1 MSAIPTWWV
10 GHQPV
15 TVEPAAYRVLRTLST
30 SAASWVEYD
39 VTSADFADAADGQAQ
54 QPVPPLNVSD
64 AIIRSIAILNNS
76 ATAGENVNIS
86 FFAASGTPVPGSS
99 YNSAFVSGPS
109 VELHCSVDMLQ
120 AKFWLKAD
128 AGSPSVQLEVWY
140 DIPYWE

>member
-1 MSAIPTWWV
+1 MGTIPSWWI

-15 TVEPAAYRVLRTLST
+15 TVEPAAYRVLRTISA

-76 ATAGENVNIS
+76 TTAGENVNVS
-86 FFAASGTPVPGSS
+86 LFAGSGSPTPSTA

-109 VELHCSVDMLQ
+109 VELHCSLDMLQ
-120 AKFWLKAD
+120 SKFWLKAD
-128 AGSPSVQLEVWY
+128 AGSPSVQLEIWY
-140 DIPYWE
+140 DIPYEE

>member
-1 MSAIPTWWV
+1 MSAIPAWWV

-15 TVEPAAYRVLRTLST
+15 TVEPASYRLLRTLST
-30 SAASWVEYD
+30 SSASWVEYD

-64 AIIRSIAILNNS
+64 AIIRSISILNNS
-76 ATAGENVNIS
+76 TTAGQNVNIS
-86 FFAASGTPVPGSS
+86 FFAASGAPAPTSS
-99 YNSAFVSGPS
+99 YNSAFVNGPS